1 MLPNA
6 ALLLALK
13 GDRLTAYSL
22 TAYSLTALPS
32 EWGSRFRGE
41 NRMLL
46 IIMDLGSRFSGEFRP
61 HHRK

>member
-13 GDRLTAYSL
+13 GDRL